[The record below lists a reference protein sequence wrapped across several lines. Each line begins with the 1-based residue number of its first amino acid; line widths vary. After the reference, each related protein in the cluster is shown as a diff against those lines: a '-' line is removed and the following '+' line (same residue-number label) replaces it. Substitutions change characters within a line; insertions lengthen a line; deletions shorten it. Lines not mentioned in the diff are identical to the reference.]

1 MVLQDRAFLTCFF
14 DVAVGAAEPDQIL
27 SAHLPK
33 PPKGRTVI
41 GGAGKGGQ
49 LAVAFERLWTGSLR
63 AVVVTRHGNACPT
76 RFIGVLDPLCF
87 FARRGE

>member
-1 MVLQDRAFLTCFF
+1 M
-14 DVAVGAAEPDQIL
+14 VGA
-27 SAHLPK
+27 
-33 PPKGRTVI
+33 GI
-41 GGAGKGGQ
+41 GVAQ